1 MRQNKPSFFSQLW
14 VLTVRSFDILSNDIK
29 HLGMLI
35 VLPILSAIVIIMV
48 GKEEAF
54 LNYEAT
60 QVNIFSIVCAVIF
73 IGIFNSI
80 QDVCNERSILKREY
94 MTNLRLDAY
103 ICSKLITQFVICSF
117 QTLIITIMFFKN
129 FDFPLQGIVFYSSAI
144 DGYVTILLLMLA
156 SAMTG
161 IFISSIV
168 RSAEVANL
176 VAPIVILL
184 QIVFSDNLTDL
195 KGTLEKISYFMLS
208 RWGMSGLSA
217 ISRLNEQ
224 KSTIQLLF
232 PTFPLEIE
240 REINYASTNEYLI
253 KVWLVLII
261 FSLVFTFLSGIVI
274 SNVSKDSR

>member
-80 QDVCNERSILKREY
+80 QDVCNERNILKREY

-117 QTLIITIMFFKN
+117 QTLIITIMFFRN

-144 DGYVTILLLMLA
+144 DGYVTILLLMVA

-253 KVWLVLII
+253 KKEEVMQ
-261 FSLVFTFLSGIVI
+261 
-274 SNVSKDSR
+274 N

>member
-117 QTLIITIMFFKN
+117 QTLIITIMFFRN

>member
-1 MRQNKPSFFSQLW
+1 
-14 VLTVRSFDILSNDIK
+14 
-29 HLGMLI
+29 
-35 VLPILSAIVIIMV
+35 MV
-48 GKEEAF
+48 
-54 LNYEAT
+54 
-60 QVNIFSIVCAVIF
+60 
-73 IGIFNSI
+73 
-80 QDVCNERSILKREY
+80 
-94 MTNLRLDAY
+94 
-103 ICSKLITQFVICSF
+103 
-117 QTLIITIMFFKN
+117 
-129 FDFPLQGIVFYSSAI
+129 
-144 DGYVTILLLMLA
+144 A

>member
-144 DGYVTILLLMLA
+144 DGYVTILLLMVA

>member
-80 QDVCNERSILKREY
+80 QDVCNERNILKREY

-117 QTLIITIMFFKN
+117 QTLIITIMFFRN

-144 DGYVTILLLMLA
+144 DGYVTILLLMVA

>member
-117 QTLIITIMFFKN
+117 QTLIITIMFFRN

-144 DGYVTILLLMLA
+144 DGYVTILLLMVA